1 MIDFRLILNLL
12 TQSLVKE
19 YNIPVDNNLPLD
31 LKTLNEHPLYIFQCH
46 DILMQVKD
54 MQNKDFIKQQEFFK
68 ANITNYDMI
77 FSLL

>member
-31 LKTLNEHPLYIFQCH
+31 LKTLNEHSLYIFQHH

-54 MQNKDFIKQQEFFK
+54 MQSKDFIKQQEFFR
-68 ANITNYDMI
+68 ANITSYDMI